1 MKIQDYIVPGSFVTA
16 IPVGLR
22 VTLKYTVSGNLSQVF
37 IGSHGNEKEVTSEIM
52 LKLVD
57 EKAVP
62 QPIRIHGGTTTVYGI
77 LYTSET
83 IKLDAM
89 LPELDVL
96 TDALYELYLKN
107 SAQFNFFAYYIQ
119 TEAFP
124 ITNGKSVRDNLSL
137 CGFRTLPSF
146 LAPATISNEFVKKW
160 AETSM
165 KSFHHKVIPKFCV
178 ISDTAQFV
186 NAGCS
191 QSVVTETK
199 KYTDSYGFVRVS
211 LGDCSIDYS
220 DYISFGVNIGSVL
233 FFDSEYKMVQ
243 CDYGDDKKRD
253 FVNVCEVCGRHYPI
267 SAHGKVLCPD
277 DTCMSRSLEA
287 VQNMLSRFKLP
298 EFPNT
303 RNYIEFIKEN
313 KIVNILDILDYPMYS
328 DIQIH
333 VDIATLI
340 RAMIPISV
348 IRSDEF
354 FTILANGC
362 NNTVKTLEH
371 YLEHP
376 DRIPIDL
383 GIHHKDLPA
392 FSAWIRKPANFSD
405 ITAALSH
412 PRIHIDSVAKRF
424 DGVPAFRNKTIY
436 ITGRFVHGSIADITA
451 ILQSYSAK
459 VVTTFDKDV
468 DWVIVGGKNEQ
479 SNGQAIISAKNLD
492 IPVYDE
498 IAFFNHYDIDSDIQ
512 LASGGVV

>member
-1 MKIQDYIVPGSFVTA
+1 MKIQNYIVPGSFVTA

-22 VTLKYTVSGNLSQVF
+22 VKLKYTVSGNLSQVF
-37 IGSHGNEKEVTSEIM
+37 IGSQGNEKEVTSEIM

-62 QPIRIHGGTTTVYGI
+62 QPIRVHGGTTTVYGI

-83 IKLDAM
+83 IKLNAM

-107 SAQFNFFAYYIQ
+107 SSQFNFFAYYIQ

-124 ITNGKSVRDNLSL
+124 ITNGKSVRDNLSM

-165 KSFHHKVIPKFCV
+165 KSFHHKVIPEFCV
-178 ISDTAQFV
+178 ISDTAKSV
-186 NAGCS
+186 NAGGY
-191 QSVVTETK
+191 QTVVTEAK

-233 FFDSEYKMVQ
+233 FFDSEYKLVQ
-243 CDYGDDKKRD
+243 CDYGNMQKSDL
-253 FVNVCEVCGRHYPI
+253 VNVCDVCGRHYSIP
-267 SAHGKVLCPD
+267 AHGKVQCPD
-277 DTCMSRSLEA
+277 YTCMSRSLEA
-287 VQNMLSRFKLP
+287 VQNMLARFKLP

-313 KIVNILDILDYPMYS
+313 NIVNILDILDYPMYA

-340 RAMIPISV
+340 RAMVPISV

-354 FTILANGC
+354 FTIFANGC

-392 FSAWIRKPANFSD
+392 FYAWIRKPANFSD

-424 DGVPAFRNKTIY
+424 DGVPAFRSKKIY

-468 DWVIVGGKNEQ
+468 DWVIVGSKNEQ
-479 SNGQAIISAKNLD
+479 SNGQAIISAKNLN